1 MSRALLQGL
10 ASGKVRPKGPVA
22 SAARSAKG
30 YMDAVTPGA
39 QSVQKALVDLIGQNE
54 AANPET
60 MRAIAGRM
68 AASPQ
73 MLALLQALPA
83 AGAVGSTVALGDVLT
98 GDDESFANKG
108 MDLLGMGAGTMY
120 GINRGPGGLGGST
133 LAGTTGALLGKLGS
147 DALQGIIGG

>member
-1 MSRALLQGL
+1 MNRALLQGL

-22 SAARSAKG
+22 SAARSAQG

-39 QSVQKALVDLIGQNE
+39 ESVQDALVQLIG
-54 AANPET
+54 T
-60 MRAIAGRM
+60 DGAGLDTLRTNASRM

-108 MDLLGMGAGTMY
+108 MDLLGMGAGAMY

-133 LAGTTGALLGKLGS
+133 LAGTTGAVLGKLGS